1 MTDLS
6 DEARAL
12 FDAARPAHEPSDV
25 DQRRVF
31 RAVLQTSALA
41 ASTLGASASAAAVGG
56 ASAAAGGTAAST
68 ATATGLGLGA
78 KLLFG
83 GILVGSA
90 SVGLYHVARPSQA
103 SASAVSALSV
113 AAAAPRVNDATRPAT
128 PPAPLAPESD
138 PALAVVASAPSRV
151 DDAPAALDPGR
162 LAATPTARDAT
173 PLTARRDE
181 PAAAET
187 PLVAKSAIA
196 AFPTDQPASSS
207 ASALTEEARALAN
220 VQRALREGNG
230 NQALALLDAQDVKF
244 HAGELG
250 PERAAARIVALC
262 AVGRV
267 AEARSAGARFLAASP
282 HSPLAARVRATCAA
296 P

>member
-1 MTDLS
+1 
-6 DEARAL
+6 
-12 FDAARPAHEPSDV
+12 
-25 DQRRVF
+25 
-31 RAVLQTSALA
+31 
-41 ASTLGASASAAAVGG
+41 
-56 ASAAAGGTAAST
+56 
-68 ATATGLGLGA
+68 
-78 KLLFG
+78 
-83 GILVGSA
+83 
-90 SVGLYHVARPSQA
+90 
-103 SASAVSALSV
+103 
-113 AAAAPRVNDATRPAT
+113 AT
-128 PPAPLAPESD
+128 PPAPLAPEPD
-138 PALAVVASAPSRV
+138 PALAVAASPSSRV
-151 DDAPAALDPGR
+151 DGAPAALDPGR
-162 LAATPTARDAT
+162 LAPTPTARDAT
-173 PLTARRDE
+173 PLTALRDE

-187 PLVAKSAIA
+187 PLAAKPAIA

-230 NQALALLDAQDVKF
+230 NQALALLDAQDSKF

-282 HSPLAARVRATCAA
+282 HSPLAARVRATCAS